1 MTTDESRPAA
11 APALAID
18 WRVVLRGAL
27 VGLAVI
33 VPVTVLRVVLDR
45 EISDFD
51 DSGWVYPLFVL
62 ILIGYAASGWVAGR
76 ARPDSPL
83 THGALAG
90 IGVLVLWIPIRIVIW
105 AVREDG
111 RGLVSGDNAITNN
124 QTNASGEKTTAYV
137 GAGVL
142 GTLGAAANTASGGVL
157 ASVGEWLGGKVYDLT
172 HDEPGE
178 PVNPI
183 NPWATT
189 PIGAQT
195 GGATGSW

>member
-1 MTTDESRPAA
+1 MA
-11 APALAID
+11 APTLAID
-18 WRVVLRGAL
+18 WRVVVRGAL
-27 VGLAVI
+27 TGLAVI

-76 ARPDSPL
+76 ARPDAPL

-111 RGLVSGDNAITNN
+111 RGLVNGDNAALRPG
-124 QTNASGEKTTAYV
+124 QV
-137 GAGVL
+137 FGAFVI
-142 GTLGAAANTASGGVL
+142 AAAL
-157 ASVGEWLGGKVYDLT
+157 AMLAAVVAARLT
-172 HDEPGE
+172 TRRRE
-178 PVNPI
+178 
-183 NPWATT
+183 A
-189 PIGAQT
+189 
-195 GGATGSW
+195 

>member
-1 MTTDESRPAA
+1 MTSGESPSAA

-45 EISDFD
+45 EITDFD
-51 DSGWVYPLFVL
+51 NSGWVYPLFVL

-111 RGLVSGDNAITNN
+111 RGLVNGDNAALRPG
-124 QTNASGEKTTAYV
+124 QV
-137 GAGVL
+137 FGAFVI
-142 GTLGAAANTASGGVL
+142 AAAL
-157 ASVGEWLGGKVYDLT
+157 AMLAATVAARLT
-172 HDEPGE
+172 TRRQE
-178 PVNPI
+178 
-183 NPWATT
+183 A
-189 PIGAQT
+189 
-195 GGATGSW
+195 

>member
-1 MTTDESRPAA
+1 MPTDENDHAREMTTNAPRPPA

-51 DSGWVYPLFVL
+51 NSGWVYPLFVL

-111 RGLVSGDNAITNN
+111 RGLVSGDNAALRPG
-124 QTNASGEKTTAYV
+124 QV
-137 GAGVL
+137 FGAFVI
-142 GTLGAAANTASGGVL
+142 AAAL
-157 ASVGEWLGGKVYDLT
+157 AMLAATLAARLT
-172 HDEPGE
+172 LRRREG
-178 PVNPI
+178 
-183 NPWATT
+183 
-189 PIGAQT
+189 
-195 GGATGSW
+195 

>member
-1 MTTDESRPAA
+1 MTIGESPPAA

-45 EISDFD
+45 EITDFD
-51 DSGWVYPLFVL
+51 NSGWVYPLFVL

-111 RGLVSGDNAITNN
+111 RGLVNGDNAALRPG
-124 QTNASGEKTTAYV
+124 QV
-137 GAGVL
+137 FGAFVI
-142 GTLGAAANTASGGVL
+142 AAAL
-157 ASVGEWLGGKVYDLT
+157 AMLAATVAARLT
-172 HDEPGE
+172 TRQRE
-178 PVNPI
+178 
-183 NPWATT
+183 A
-189 PIGAQT
+189 
-195 GGATGSW
+195 

>member
-1 MTTDESRPAA
+1 MSVGESRSAA

-45 EISDFD
+45 EVSDFD

-62 ILIGYAASGWVAGR
+62 ILIGYGASGWVAGR
-76 ARPDSPL
+76 ARPDAPL
-83 THGALAG
+83 AHGALAG

-111 RGLVSGDNAITNN
+111 RGLVNGDNAALRPGQVFGALVI
-124 QTNASGEKTTAYV
+124 AAGLAMLAAVVAARLTTRRREA
-137 GAGVL
+137 
-142 GTLGAAANTASGGVL
+142 
-157 ASVGEWLGGKVYDLT
+157 
-172 HDEPGE
+172 
-178 PVNPI
+178 
-183 NPWATT
+183 
-189 PIGAQT
+189 
-195 GGATGSW
+195 